1 ADGEDLGGESLV
13 DVDHVDVLERQPRPV
28 EGDRSRQRRPDEELP
43 TRVDRRRG
51 VGPDDRLRL
60 VAEAAG
66 GLLLHE
72 DQGGGTVGERRGVAG
87 GDGAVAAVEGRFQP
101 GELLERRVDRKST
114 RLNSSHVKIS
124 YAVFCLKKKIEE
136 RI

>member
-1 ADGEDLGGESLV
+1 ELAGAGGAEGMAEADRTAVDVELLVGDLADGLVPAQMLAGELSRGECPADGEDLGGESLV

-51 VGPDDRLRL
+51 VGPDDRIRL

-66 GLLLHE
+66 G
-72 DQGGGTVGERRGVAG
+72 
-87 GDGAVAAVEGRFQP
+87 
-101 GELLERRVDRKST
+101 
-114 RLNSSHVKIS
+114 
-124 YAVFCLKKKIEE
+124 
-136 RI
+136 